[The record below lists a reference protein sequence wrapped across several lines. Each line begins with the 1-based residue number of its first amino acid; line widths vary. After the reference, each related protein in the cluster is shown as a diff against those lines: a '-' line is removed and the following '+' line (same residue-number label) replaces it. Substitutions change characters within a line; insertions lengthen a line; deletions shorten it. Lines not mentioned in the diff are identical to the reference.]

1 MYKYVYIYNLEY
13 AYCPLTMSGMHQPSQ
28 PSGWVFVFQPWDQQ
42 GHEIWVEPNACQ
54 FWRIFQRRF
63 HPWKAPINVITM
75 RKNVVT
81 CENSSIPLVN
91 DEHKYIQIL
100 KPVDLLCCHKWP
112 WPRVFQLQTC
122 RNSASNHDS
131 PSLGCCS
138 VPTRVATCSLG
149 RRNPWGNQ
157 PCFPEIN
164 RLTYQTQPRSPHL
177 EVDLFFEFV
186 EVIIC
191 YNGISQEMAAYSH
204 TLLAHGLSMMTTVSE
219 VKVNWLIH
227 GLSMIT

>member
-1 MYKYVYIYNLEY
+1 MYVCIYIYIYNLEY
-13 AYCPLTMSGMHQPSQ
+13 AYCPLTMSGMHRPSQ

-63 HPWKAPINVITM
+63 HPWKSPINVVITM
-75 RKNVVT
+75 RKECGKRGKLWKFINT
-81 CENSSIPLVN
+81 IGEWWT
-91 DEHKYIQIL
+91 QIL

-122 RNSASNHDS
+122 RNSASNLDS

-164 RLTYQTQPRSPHL
+164 RLTYQTQPRSPL
-177 EVDLFFEFV
+177 LRGESMW
-186 EVIIC
+186 
-191 YNGISQEMAAYSH
+191 ISV
-204 TLLAHGLSMMTTVSE
+204 LSL
-219 VKVNWLIH
+219 WRL
-227 GLSMIT
+227 